1 MSLLQNEKK
10 THDQQALAVDRTE
23 LALERTQLAWV
34 RTAFAIISAG
44 LAIDQGAQVLH
55 NARSLEGRAWIIRG
69 HVVGIALSALAS
81 ALLIWATFVFTRRI
95 KSLDSQA
102 TLWINPVSV
111 LSILVS
117 ILGGLMAL
125 GLWIWG

>member
-1 MSLLQNEKK
+1 MPLSQDETKK
-10 THDQQALAVDRTE
+10 NDQQALAVNRTE
-23 LALERTQLAWV
+23 LAIERTQLAWV

-55 NARSLEGRAWIIRG
+55 DARLLEGRAWIFRG
-69 HVVGIALSALAS
+69 HVVGIALSAMAS
-81 ALLIWATFVFTRRI
+81 ALLLWATLVFTQRI
-95 KSLDSQA
+95 QSLDSQA
-102 TLWINPVSV
+102 TRWVNPVSV

-117 ILGGLMAL
+117 ILGALVAL